1 MAPLNSRSGQ
11 SRFFFLIAVPSVVTV
26 LATAALISTLLLW
39 STKRADEAAFARQ
52 AQLVTLVLGQSVNA
66 IGYDQE
72 SVTVWDDAVQHAR
85 AAQPDLDWF
94 DDNFGIWL
102 YTYFGHDQAF
112 VLTPEGEPIY
122 AMEGGE
128 RADPARYTVVRPVA
142 EPLLRE
148 LKQKLISGETADGTT
163 LSAGAADLVVVAGHP
178 AIMSVKPIV
187 SDSGAIE
194 QEPGSEFLHLS
205 VRFLD
210 GSFLEDLA
218 EDYLFAGA
226 RFAWTDNSEAQER
239 SYAFVSKRGEPVG
252 FFVWTPYAPGSGV
265 LGSVAPV
272 LVAGL
277 VIIAVIVALLLLRV
291 RRSAVKLQASEAQAQ
306 HLAFHDTLTGLP
318 NRALFED
325 RLDRALLE
333 LRRRPSE
340 QVALLYLD
348 LDRFKQ
354 VNDSL
359 GHPEGDEL
367 LRDVARRL
375 TAAIRETDTVA
386 RLGGDEFAIIQTHVS
401 KPEDVQELANRIME
415 AISVPFELSGGEM
428 TVGISIGVALAPSD
442 ASDRVELTRK
452 ADIALYQAKAAGRG
466 RYVPFSET
474 MDDYLRERRAIE
486 NDLRLALR
494 NRDQLEVYYQ
504 PTYSAQSH
512 SIVGAEALIRW
523 HHPRMGLMSAATFIP
538 IAEEA
543 GLIEQLGEFVLAEAC
558 AAAVQWPI
566 ERLAV
571 NVSPVQLR
579 NPRFAHQ
586 VLAILHR
593 TGFDPER
600 LELEITESAL
610 IGTDGR
616 CETNLTDLRAAGVR
630 IALDD
635 FGTGYSSL
643 SHLRQFAVDRVKID
657 RTFVSGIDGT
667 RDGAAVV
674 QAIVDLAQASGLQI
688 TAEGVETE
696 NQSSVLAGMGCNDL
710 QGFLLSPPVP
720 MNQLDELFGI
730 DPGLRKER
738 TAAIAA

>member
-1 MAPLNSRSGQ
+1 MASLDSRSGQ

-26 LATAALISTLLLW
+26 LATAALVSTLLVW
-39 STKRADEAAFARQ
+39 SARRADEAAFARQ
-52 AQLVTLVLGQSVNA
+52 EQLVTLVLEQSVDA

-72 SVTVWDDAVQHAR
+72 SVTVWDDSIRHVR

-94 DDNFGIWL
+94 DGNLGIWL
-102 YTYFGHDQAF
+102 HSYFGHDQAF

-122 AMEGGE
+122 AMEAGQ
-128 RADPARYTVVRPVA
+128 RTDPARYSVVRPVA
-142 EPLLRE
+142 VPLLTE
-148 LKQKLISGETADGTT
+148 LKRKLLSGEAEDGST
-163 LSAGAADLVVVAGHP
+163 LSPGAADLVVVAGHP

-194 QEPGSEFLHLS
+194 QEAGSEFLHIS

-210 GSFLEDLA
+210 GSLLEDLA
-218 EDYLFAGA
+218 DDYLFTGA
-226 RFAWTDNSEAQER
+226 RFAWTDNSAAQER
-239 SYAFVSKRGEPVG
+239 SYAFVSRRDEPVG
-252 FFVWTPYAPGSGV
+252 FFIWTPHAPGSEV
-265 LGSVAPV
+265 LGSVSPV

-333 LRRRPSE
+333 LRRRPGE

-367 LRDVARRL
+367 LREVARRL

-401 KPEDVQELANRIME
+401 RPEDVQELANRIME
-415 AISVPFELSGGEM
+415 AIIAPIKLSGAEA
-428 TVGISIGVALAPSD
+428 TVGISLGGALAPSD

-466 RYVPFSET
+466 RYVPFSEA

-494 NRDQLEVYYQ
+494 NGDQLEVYYQ
-504 PTYSAQSH
+504 PLYSAQSH
-512 SIVGAEALIRW
+512 SIVGE
-523 HHPRMGLMSAATFIP
+523 
-538 IAEEA
+538 
-543 GLIEQLGEFVLAEAC
+543 V
-558 AAAVQWPI
+558 
-566 ERLAV
+566 
-571 NVSPVQLR
+571 
-579 NPRFAHQ
+579 
-586 VLAILHR
+586 
-593 TGFDPER
+593 
-600 LELEITESAL
+600 
-610 IGTDGR
+610 
-616 CETNLTDLRAAGVR
+616 
-630 IALDD
+630 
-635 FGTGYSSL
+635 
-643 SHLRQFAVDRVKID
+643 
-657 RTFVSGIDGT
+657 
-667 RDGAAVV
+667 
-674 QAIVDLAQASGLQI
+674 
-688 TAEGVETE
+688 
-696 NQSSVLAGMGCNDL
+696 
-710 QGFLLSPPVP
+710 
-720 MNQLDELFGI
+720 
-730 DPGLRKER
+730 
-738 TAAIAA
+738 

>member
-1 MAPLNSRSGQ
+1 MANLNTRSGQ
-11 SRFFFLIAVPSVVTV
+11 SRFLFLIAVPSLVTV
-26 LATAALISTLLLW
+26 LATAVLISTLLVW
-39 STKRADEAAFARQ
+39 STKRADENAFARQ
-52 AQLVTLVLGQSVNA
+52 TQLVTLALQQSVDA

-72 SVTVWDDAVQHAR
+72 SVTVWDDSIRHVR
-85 AAQPDLDWF
+85 AAEPDFDWF
-94 DDNFGIWL
+94 DGNLGIWL
-102 YTYFGHDQAF
+102 HSYFGHDQVF

-122 AMEGGE
+122 AMEAGQ
-128 RADPARYTVVRPVA
+128 RTDPSRYSVARPVA
-142 EPLLRE
+142 VPLLRE
-148 LKQKLISGETADGTT
+148 LRRKLLSGETGDGRM
-163 LSAGAADLVVVAGHP
+163 LSPGATDLVVVDGHP

-194 QEPGSEFLHLS
+194 QEAGSEFIHIS

-210 GSFLEDLA
+210 GSFLKDLA
-218 EDYLFAGA
+218 EHYLLTGP
-226 RFAWTDNSEAQER
+226 RFAWAENSEAQER

-252 FFVWTPYAPGSGV
+252 FFIWTPYAPGSAV

-277 VIIAVIVALLLLRV
+277 LIIAAIVALLLLRV

-333 LRRRPSE
+333 LRRRPGE

-367 LRDVARRL
+367 LREVARRL
-375 TAAIRETDTVA
+375 TAVIRETDTVA
-386 RLGGDEFAIIQTHVS
+386 RLGGDEFAIVQTHVS
-401 KPEDVQELANRIME
+401 RPEDVQELSNRIVE
-415 AISVPFELSGGEM
+415 AISAPFELSGAEV
-428 TVGISIGVALAPSD
+428 TVGISIGGALAPSD

-466 RYVPFSET
+466 RYVAFSET

-486 NDLRLALR
+486 TDLRLALR
-494 NRDQLEVYYQ
+494 SGDQLEVYYQ
-504 PTYSAQSH
+504 PLYSAQSH
-512 SIVGAEALIRW
+512 SIVGTEALIRW
-523 HHPRMGLMSAATFIP
+523 HHPRMGLMPAATFIP
-538 IAEEA
+538 IAEET
-543 GLIEQLGEFVLAEAC
+543 GQIEQLGEFVLANAC
-558 AAAVQWPI
+558 RAAVHWPI

-579 NPRFAHQ
+579 NPRFAHK

-593 TGFDPER
+593 TGFDPKR
-600 LELEITESAL
+600 LELEITESVL

-616 CETNLTDLRAAGVR
+616 YETNLADLRAAGVR

-643 SHLRQFAVDRVKID
+643 SHLRRFAVDRVKID
-657 RTFVSGIDGT
+657 HTFVSGLDGT
-667 RDGAAVV
+667 GDGTAVV

-720 MNQLDELFGI
+720 MNQLDELFGV
-730 DPGLRKER
+730 DPILRKER
-738 TAAIAA
+738 TPAIAA